1 MTRENKKLVD
11 LLNAQNLCVS
21 YGRVLLLE
29 TALAN
34 AVVENTKR
42 FQGMF
47 VPPFKKKGTFVFFA
61 VHNTDF
67 AEDTADGKC
76 TTHGTITAVY
86 QKADAPGEPISPP
99 YTSLNLRILL
109 WLLITLLY
117 CHVTS
122 PDTNPRTMRGGRSSL
137 STRQVWLVHIS

>member
-1 MTRENKKLVD
+1 MLGLALTVHHDTRNKKLVD

-47 VPPFKKKGTFVFFA
+47 VPPV
-61 VHNTDF
+61 
-67 AEDTADGKC
+67 
-76 TTHGTITAVY
+76 
-86 QKADAPGEPISPP
+86 
-99 YTSLNLRILL
+99 
-109 WLLITLLY
+109 
-117 CHVTS
+117 
-122 PDTNPRTMRGGRSSL
+122 
-137 STRQVWLVHIS
+137 